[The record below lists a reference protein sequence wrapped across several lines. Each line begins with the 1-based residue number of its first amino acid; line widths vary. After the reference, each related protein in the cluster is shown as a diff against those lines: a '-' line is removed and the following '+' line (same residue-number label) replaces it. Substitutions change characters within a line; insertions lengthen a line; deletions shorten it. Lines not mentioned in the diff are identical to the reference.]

1 MAGSKYMQVT
11 PQYKAMSLEDRMKHV
26 ALYKP
31 EYEKQQDL
39 YDKILEDT
47 MVLEGLK
54 GSDID
59 ADLYNRYSSWRSKV
73 EDAAERLSSTGRL
86 DMQAIRDYRRQYLT
100 DLKPM
105 EDKYKHRNALIAQQ
119 AAKANPN
126 TIYDKDYSKISVQD
140 ISLDDTIRSMDLSAI
155 EKQTYEDITSKYI
168 ESGIPED
175 ISGDIERI
183 MSNIDTS
190 GYSKA
195 DIERIKDS
203 VSNGFLKASNA
214 IDEYAMN
221 KESRELQMALQR
233 KSLRTPSGGGRG
245 GGGSNSDTIVDS
257 ETNRKIKVYY
267 KNGKIYTDKF
277 YTNEYVPGE
286 STITD
291 IDRDNYS
298 SLRGTYRYD
307 INDEKY
313 VSGATAS
320 GNGILLGSK
329 EAYQDF
335 VRTSGSEKARE
346 AVNNFINEKNID
358 PYVMLASGQAFTIYD
373 NGDQGVIIKI
383 GNKPANAPAGN

>member
-1 MAGSKYMQVT
+1 MAESKYMQVT

-105 EDKYKHRNALIAQQ
+105 EEKYKHRNTLIAQQ
-119 AAKANPN
+119 AAKASPN
-126 TIYDKDYSKISVQD
+126 TIYDKDYSKISVED
-140 ISLDDTIRSMDLSAI
+140 ISLDDTIRSMDLAAI
-155 EKQTYEDITSKYI
+155 EKQTYEDIASKYI

-183 MSNIDTS
+183 MSSIDTS
-190 GYSKA
+190 GYTKA

-221 KESRELQMALQR
+221 KESKELQIALQR
-233 KSLRTPSGGGRG
+233 KSLRTPSGGGNG
-245 GGGSNSDTIVDS
+245 GGGSKSDTIVDS
-257 ETNRKIKVYY
+257 KTHRKIKVYY
-267 KNGKIYTDKF
+267 KNGKLYTDKL
-277 YTNEYVPGE
+277 YTNEYKPGE

-291 IDRDNYS
+291 EDRDTYA
-298 SLRGTYRYD
+298 SLRGTYKYD
-307 INDEKY
+307 VTEEKY
-313 VSGATAS
+313 TAGASAS
-320 GNGILLGSK
+320 GNATSLNSR
-329 EAYQDF
+329 EDYQEF
-335 VRTSGSEKARE
+335 MRNNGSEKARE
-346 AVNNFINEKNID
+346 AVRNFINEKKID
-358 PYVMLASGQAFTIYD
+358 PYVMYATGEAFTIYD

-383 GNKPANAPAGN
+383 SKKPDAPAGN